1 VLVLLPA
8 RARAHPAVARF
19 AEDAHAAGRLY
30 GLVAYAVGRRTR
42 EIGLRVTLGARPLG
56 VEPAVA
62 LREP

>member
-1 VLVLLPA
+1 
-8 RARAHPAVARF
+8 
-19 AEDAHAAGRLY
+19 
-30 GLVAYAVGRRTR
+30 VGRRTR